1 MIRRCSL
8 LLILAVMLGLLI
20 GCSERIEPT
29 TFAGSSTK
37 ADTALKEAQ
46 RNLNLAGV
54 KTTFD
59 DPGALSK
66 PADFIPVPS
75 ELARVD
81 RQENLNRAIEQ
92 LNIVVSELD
101 QEVQSGSSFEPAGSL
116 SDRGIVHFYLGLS
129 YILEAISR
137 LLLSDDPETTFIL
150 EYDPNAPTGVWFT
163 YDISQETKTKL
174 DSTTN
179 PLDYPLAFT
188 IKERQAIIDAID
200 LISDATAK
208 PSSARIQPQASSV
221 NGPPYIHSAIW
232 HFIQAINL
240 LGEYNP
246 ELRQSL
252 QDFNDQIDK
261 FESLLQTKAKSW
273 GFSYTKASW
282 R

>member
-1 MIRRCSL
+1 
-8 LLILAVMLGLLI
+8 
-20 GCSERIEPT
+20 
-29 TFAGSSTK
+29 
-37 ADTALKEAQ
+37 
-46 RNLNLAGV
+46 
-54 KTTFD
+54 
-59 DPGALSK
+59 
-66 PADFIPVPS
+66 
-75 ELARVD
+75 
-81 RQENLNRAIEQ
+81 
-92 LNIVVSELD
+92 
-101 QEVQSGSSFEPAGSL
+101 
-116 SDRGIVHFYLGLS
+116 
-129 YILEAISR
+129 
-137 LLLSDDPETTFIL
+137 
-150 EYDPNAPTGVWFT
+150 
-163 YDISQETKTKL
+163 
-174 DSTTN
+174 
-179 PLDYPLAFT
+179 LDYPLAFT